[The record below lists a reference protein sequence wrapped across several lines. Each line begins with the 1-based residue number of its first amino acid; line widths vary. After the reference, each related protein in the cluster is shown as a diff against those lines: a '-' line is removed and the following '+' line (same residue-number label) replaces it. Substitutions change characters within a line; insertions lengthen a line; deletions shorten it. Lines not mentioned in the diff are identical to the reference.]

1 MWETW
6 THELTR
12 GILKMHYFGVIESV
26 WVARRPPGYAFI
38 DFEDRRDAE
47 DAIREIDG
55 MCEGFSSF
63 YIIFLVFYACFYSS

>member
-1 MWETW
+1 MIAINWFF
-6 THELTR
+6 LFYSQ
-12 GILKMHYFGVIESV
+12 IINFLCSV

-55 MCEGFSSF
+55 MCERFSSF
-63 YIIFLVFYACFYSS
+63 YNIFLVFYACF